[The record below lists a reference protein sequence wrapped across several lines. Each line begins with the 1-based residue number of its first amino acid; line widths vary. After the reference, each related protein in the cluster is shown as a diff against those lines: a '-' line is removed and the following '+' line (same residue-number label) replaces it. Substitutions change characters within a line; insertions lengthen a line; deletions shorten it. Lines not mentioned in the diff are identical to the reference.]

1 MTTPPAPEADTT
13 APRVDPAAPA
23 PEAPSAPRRRRR
35 WKLKVFLLSL
45 FLLPVLFVGFYT
57 AVMLSYSYSEGNR
70 AGYLQKFSRKGW
82 ICKTY
87 EGELA
92 VTSVPGVAPT
102 IWEFSVRDDDVAR
115 QLTDASGKRVVLFY
129 EEHRGLPTRC
139 FGATDYFVDSVV
151 VSGR

>member
-1 MTTPPAPEADTT
+1 MTTPPGPEPDST
-13 APRVDPAAPA
+13 APRPDPSAPAAETSP
-23 PEAPSAPRRRRR
+23 PPRRRRR

-57 AVMLSYSYSEGNR
+57 AVMLNYSYSEGNR

-102 IWEFSVRDDDVAR
+102 IWEFSVRDDEVAR

-151 VSGR
+151 VSER